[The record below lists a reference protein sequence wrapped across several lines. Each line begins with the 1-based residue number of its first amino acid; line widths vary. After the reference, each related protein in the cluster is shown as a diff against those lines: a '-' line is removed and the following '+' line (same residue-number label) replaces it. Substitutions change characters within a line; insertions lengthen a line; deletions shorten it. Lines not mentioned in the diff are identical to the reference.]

1 MPAESPE
8 RSDRPTRGEGV
19 SRLAALGIAVFG
31 DPRIADLDRRV
42 LNGMMFLVALTGILS
57 TVQNLVIGASAQMVL
72 ATVLITVV
80 GAAGYMVA
88 RRTVKPAP
96 LKLGVYV
103 FLLGILIYTWITQA
117 GSQGTIG
124 YFFILV
130 SLFATVL
137 FRGKLKLASLLTSG
151 AILVGLFV
159 LEHLHPAIIV
169 PYTSALERF
178 GDVVFAVPLC
188 LVMAST
194 VMHLVYREYQ
204 RERAAKDAVVH
215 LVTAEKERVERGMR
229 EKQRLLTVVSHDIA
243 NALTVMQGELSLTRL
258 PVRPDRP
265 SHAVDLDRIAYAC
278 ANIEQI
284 ISSVHMMEAIEQGRI
299 TFQPKPVDLA
309 AVFEYAEVIF
319 GKRLARRRMQFKFP
333 KLASDTRFVLAEPR
347 LLANQVFGN
356 LLSNAIKFSYPDST
370 IEVTV
375 ERVADETTIRVSDQG
390 IGIPTTML
398 PTLFDLEA
406 KTTRAGSDGEP
417 GTGFGLRTV
426 KHFVELFGGRLEI
439 SSRDEKE
446 DPEHH
451 GTTVAVRLK
460 SARESARTPRGE

>member
-1 MPAESPE
+1 MPDNPPE
-8 RSDRPTRGEGV
+8 KSDRPPRGKRV
-19 SRLAALGIAVFG
+19 TRLAALGVAIFG
-31 DPRIADLDRRV
+31 DPGTTDLDHRV
-42 LNGMMFLVALTGILS
+42 LNGMMFLVSLTGILS
-57 TVQNLVIGASAQMVL
+57 TIQNLIIDASVHMVV
-72 ATVLITVV
+72 ATLLITVV
-80 GAAGYMVA
+80 GAAGYLVA
-88 RRTVKPAP
+88 RRTARPGP
-96 LKLGVYV
+96 LKIGMYA
-103 FLLGILIYTWITQA
+103 FLLAILVYTWITQA
-117 GSQGTIG
+117 GSEGTIG

-130 SLFATVL
+130 TLFATVL
-137 FRGKLKLASLLTSG
+137 FRGKLKLASLVVSG
-151 AILVGLFV
+151 AILVGLLV
-159 LEHLHPAIIV
+159 LEHQRPAIIV
-169 PYTSALERF
+169 PYVSALERF
-178 GDVVFAVPLC
+178 GDIVFALPLC
-188 LVMAST
+188 LVMSAS
-194 VMHLVYREYQ
+194 VLHVVYREYQ

-215 LVTAEKERVERGMR
+215 LVTTEKERVERGMR

-243 NALTVMQGELSLTRL
+243 NALTVLQGELSLSRL
-258 PVRPDRP
+258 PVSADRP
-265 SHAVDLDRIAYAC
+265 SHAVDLDRMAYAC

-375 ERVADETTIRVSDQG
+375 RREEGETTISVADQG
-390 IGIPTTML
+390 IGIPTAML

-406 KTTRAGSDGEP
+406 KTTRAGSEGEP

-439 SSRDEKE
+439 TSRDEKE
-446 DPEHH
+446 YPEHH

-460 SARESARTPRGE
+460 SAREWVRTPRTE